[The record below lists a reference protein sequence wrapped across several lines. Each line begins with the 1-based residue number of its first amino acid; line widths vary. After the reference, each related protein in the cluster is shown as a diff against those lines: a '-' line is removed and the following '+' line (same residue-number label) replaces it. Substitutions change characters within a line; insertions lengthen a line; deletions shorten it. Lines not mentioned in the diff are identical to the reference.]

1 LARTIYIY
9 GVYSVFLAGKLSNI
23 RSKMVHIYGYGLP
36 YIPVMLVR
44 SEPGYFLYRPVGPK
58 EDTVSSPFGEVGCAA
73 VCPAKIT
80 LYEIALQAPT
90 VSKCFG
96 VLV

>member
-1 LARTIYIY
+1 
-9 GVYSVFLAGKLSNI
+9 
-23 RSKMVHIYGYGLP
+23 MVHIYGYGLP